1 MINFVQET
9 EGFLKKRAILTG
21 AHPIYL
27 FEVPILKGQS
37 LAEQVTEKG
46 DDSTQSDS
54 RRRQPASKD
63 QRIFHR
69 RGLSSINDMPDKSN
83 NLHPK

>member
-1 MINFVQET
+1 MNKI
-9 EGFLKKRAILTG
+9 AILTKD
-21 AHPIYL
+21 ASDFL
-27 FEVPILKGQS
+27 FEVTFLKGQS
-37 LAEQVTEKG
+37 LSEQVTEKG

-54 RRRQPASKD
+54 LRRQPASKD

-83 NLHPK
+83 NLHPKLISA